1 MSWCPK
7 ASTETDKRTTGWPTE
22 SNLYWSQSRSST
34 WFGPTQPKY
43 DWGNTQWKGR
53 STVRIASSFRYY
65 STGSTRTVVD
75 KIEDLSL
82 WCTKFPSRQVDR
94 KLYKLMCDP
103 DLLYLAYNNIKSK
116 TGNMTPGIVPTTL
129 DGMSFE
135 EFGKLSES
143 LKNESFEFKPKGGS
157 RPLTIAPP
165 RDKIVQE
172 AMRIILNAI
181 YEPTF
186 LESSH
191 GFRPN
196 KSCHSALKQ
205 VYQKFKAISWVIE
218 GDISKCFDSIDHHRL
233 VNLIEAKILDK
244 QFIKL
249 IWKSLRA
256 GYFEFKVYNNNII
269 GTPQGS
275 IISPLLANIFLHQLD
290 VFVEDL
296 RIKFDKGSRPRVS
309 PEYTR
314 IRHMRN
320 VASKSG
326 DVRKAKKLH
335 KSLLNTEYILYS
347 DPNFKR
353 LNYVRYADDWIIG
366 IRGSKIEATVIKQL
380 IAEFLNSIGLT
391 LSEEKTKI
399 SNFSTDEIKFLGVIM
414 TRSDH
419 INYYKTKTNT
429 TQRGSL
435 KMRLLAPMVDIRNKL
450 KLNKFID
457 SDRANPKFIWMGYS
471 HKQIINLYNSV
482 LRGFLNY
489 YSFVHN
495 YSRLATYLY
504 WVLKGSCAKLLAAK
518 FTLGSV
524 KKVLAKFGEDLEY
537 TENVESNNKRS
548 PKEKKATKFYK
559 PPNYRAKYW
568 DF

>member
-1 MSWCPK
+1 M
-7 ASTETDKRTTGWPTE
+7 
-22 SNLYWSQSRSST
+22 
-34 WFGPTQPKY
+34 
-43 DWGNTQWKGR
+43 
-53 STVRIASSFRYY
+53 
-65 STGSTRTVVD
+65 
-75 KIEDLSL
+75 
-82 WCTKFPSRQVDR
+82 
-94 KLYKLMCDP
+94 
-103 DLLYLAYNNIKSK
+103 
-116 TGNMTPGIVPTTL
+116 
-129 DGMSFE
+129 
-135 EFGKLSES
+135 
-143 LKNESFEFKPKGGS
+143 
-157 RPLTIAPP
+157 
-165 RDKIVQE
+165 
-172 AMRIILNAI
+172 
-181 YEPTF
+181 
-186 LESSH
+186 
-191 GFRPN
+191 
-196 KSCHSALKQ
+196 
-205 VYQKFKAISWVIE
+205 
-218 GDISKCFDSIDHHRL
+218 
-233 VNLIEAKILDK
+233 
-244 QFIKL
+244 
-249 IWKSLRA
+249 RA

-391 LSEEKTKI
+391 LSDDKTKI

-568 DF
+568 DFKINMEAPVLKLNPVSVATLEELSCSKCGSKYRVEMHHVRMMKDLNPKLSELDKMQAKLNRKQIPLCRECHMKHHHKDK